1 MPLYKDNAN
10 NRRLKRVGKGYG
22 KECSPCEPKSK
33 SASKPA
39 PAPKPVKKA
48 PAPKPVKKASD
59 KKPKKEFKTP
69 FKGEIFSDNIK
80 TPVKK
85 APVKKAPAP
94 KTDVEEK
101 ELTKETS
108 IAILKKLNS
117 IKGNDFEKLL
127 NFNGD
132 KLEKYS
138 NRFYGAQDWTRR
150 DGIRG
155 AKIKFM
161 KVINEKLVNP
171 RRLHSDKDA
180 IKILNLLDNFKTSF
194 DTAPAPAPAP
204 APKPVKKAP
213 VKKAPVKKAP
223 VKQLSVFESVK
234 NPKDITS
241 SGKIKRLIK
250 DFLGKSVD
258 SKFGFIGH
266 TIKMPNADQ
275 RNITNKALIS
285 ISSFIMKDVETAIK
299 KYNEFPKNIKD
310 NLGLSIYG
318 YQKEMHDKY
327 KSLKV
332 ASGKDGPFY
341 RFYNP

>member
-48 PAPKPVKKASD
+48 PVKKA
-59 KKPKKEFKTP
+59 FKTP
-69 FKGEIFSDNIK
+69 KKGEIFSDNIK

-161 KVINEKLVNP
+161 KVINERYGFGIDGKHP
-171 RRLHSDKDA
+171 EKEA

-194 DTAPAPAPAP
+194 
-204 APKPVKKAP
+204 
-213 VKKAPVKKAP
+213 
-223 VKQLSVFESVK
+223 
-234 NPKDITS
+234 
-241 SGKIKRLIK
+241 
-250 DFLGKSVD
+250 
-258 SKFGFIGH
+258 
-266 TIKMPNADQ
+266 
-275 RNITNKALIS
+275 
-285 ISSFIMKDVETAIK
+285 
-299 KYNEFPKNIKD
+299 
-310 NLGLSIYG
+310 
-318 YQKEMHDKY
+318 
-327 KSLKV
+327 
-332 ASGKDGPFY
+332 
-341 RFYNP
+341 